1 MTERWILAAAAALL
15 ISPAAADDDYPFTP
29 ERLAQ
34 VYENETA
41 AFDAQSIRDRAG
53 VRMFDVRISVNN
65 PAALPSGA
73 STSRTVRYFARCQE
87 SEIAIGG
94 IAMMDNAGRLIRS
107 VMVPPGA
114 WEYSKAEAETNEAKW
129 LERACSRY

>member
-15 ISPAAADDDYPFTP
+15 ISPAAAEDDYPYTP

-41 AFDAQSIRDRAG
+41 GFDAQSIRDRAG
-53 VRMFDVRISVNN
+53 VRMFDVRISANN
-65 PAALPSGA
+65 PAAMPSGA

-87 SEIAIGG
+87 NEMAVGG
-94 IAMMDNAGRLIRS
+94 IAMMDSAGRLIRS

-114 WEYSKAEAETNEAKW
+114 WEYFKPEGETNEAEW